1 MKTLLLQLRK
11 GDLLFRVFLLLLL
24 VSGLTTAW
32 RVLPLFL
39 GNGDATVGWLDAGI
53 WQLAFF
59 SLICWFCLLL
69 LSLGLLNILRKQL
82 ALPSIYL
89 MVSQFKNL
97 PSWQQLSFYYA
108 CFALLLLS
116 AVGCLAAV
124 F

>member
-1 MKTLLLQLRK
+1 MKTLLLCLQYWDKLQR
-11 GDLLFRVFLLLLL
+11 LFYTLIILL
-24 VSGLTTAW
+24 VLALAW
-32 RVLPLFL
+32 QLLPFILSL
-39 GNGDATVGWLDAGI
+39 GDATVGLVDAGI

-69 LSLGLLNILRKQL
+69 LSLGLLSYLRKQF
-82 ALPSIYL
+82 ALPSVYF